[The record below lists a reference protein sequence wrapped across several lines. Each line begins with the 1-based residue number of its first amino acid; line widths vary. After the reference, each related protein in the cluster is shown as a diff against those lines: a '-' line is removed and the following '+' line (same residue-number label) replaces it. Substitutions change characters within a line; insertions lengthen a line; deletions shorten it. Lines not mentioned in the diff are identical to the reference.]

1 MGGYGIGIGT
11 SDFKKL
17 RLKQDYYIDKSMYI
31 KDIIDNRS
39 EVILVTRPRRFG
51 KTLNMSMLKYF
62 FDCNIKD
69 AKEIFKDLKIMKP
82 VKNFIRHKNPKRS
95 FIA

>member
-31 KDIIDNRS
+31 KDIIDNRC
-39 EVILVTRPRRFG
+39 I
-51 KTLNMSMLKYF
+51 
-62 FDCNIKD
+62 
-69 AKEIFKDLKIMKP
+69 
-82 VKNFIRHKNPKRS
+82 
-95 FIA
+95 